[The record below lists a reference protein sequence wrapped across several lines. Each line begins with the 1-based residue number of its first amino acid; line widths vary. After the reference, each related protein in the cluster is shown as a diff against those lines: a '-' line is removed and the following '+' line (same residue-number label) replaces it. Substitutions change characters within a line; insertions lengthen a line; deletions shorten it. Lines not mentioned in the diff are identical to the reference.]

1 MGVTVRI
8 FFVNDDDSIQR
19 FPLARFE
26 RLIER
31 DPKERL
37 PKYAKKRVR
46 YILLAVDLVNRA
58 PVETLRAQF
67 SYLSFDS
74 EGLFDRAKLKEK
86 VKLYIDILPPA
97 PIIRYPWDI
106 VEPKPI
112 LPKKCH
118 NENDKWTPTPAIE
131 AAIINAVFESD

>member
-1 MGVTVRI
+1 MGVTVWI
-8 FFVNDDDSIQR
+8 FIVNDDASIQR
-19 FPLARFE
+19 FPLTRYE

-31 DPKERL
+31 DPNERL
-37 PKYAKKRVR
+37 PQYANKRVR
-46 YILLAVDLVNRA
+46 YILSAVDLVNRV
-58 PVETLRAQF
+58 PVEILRAQF

-74 EGLFDRAKLKEK
+74 DGLFDRAKLREE

-106 VEPKPI
+106 VEPKPS
-112 LPKKCH
+112 LPKECH
-118 NENDKWTPTPAIE
+118 NENDKWTPTQEIE